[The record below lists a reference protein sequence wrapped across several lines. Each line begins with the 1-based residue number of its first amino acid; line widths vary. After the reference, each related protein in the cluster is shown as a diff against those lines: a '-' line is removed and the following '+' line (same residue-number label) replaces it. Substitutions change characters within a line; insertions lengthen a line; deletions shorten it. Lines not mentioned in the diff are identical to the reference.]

1 MRIVEQN
8 KESKIMVPETDKLE
22 KAFKERQN
30 DELDYLANLYEM
42 IIKKDGSDEELKQL
56 FKREG
61 KEDLLKYIDS
71 IKIYWIVRKV
81 VKDKQFAEKLLKA
94 LEAICQ

>member
-1 MRIVEQN
+1 MAI
-8 KESKIMVPETDKLE
+8 ETDELE
-22 KAFKERQN
+22 KAFKERQCN
-30 DELDYLANLYEM
+30 DLDYLANLYEM
-42 IIKKDGSDEELKQL
+42 VIKKDGGDENLKQRL
-56 FKREG
+56 KEEG

-81 VKDKQFAEKLLKA
+81 VKDKQFAGKLLKA